1 MRNLQKLF
9 YVACVA
15 LCLSACEENY
25 NDKLF
30 WPGEISR
37 EYGSYIKPYKLDLT
51 YSGEKLIG
59 KTVSFKTE
67 DSETGTLTL
76 NDIIPGEVTTPI
88 NNIRLFENGEK
99 EAYTFS
105 GTNVTMNG
113 ATVKYEG
120 SVTPKAMKLSLN
132 VLVNNANNT
141 AQAYKFPPYSRTY
154 GSETVR
160 NSGASYVNITAAEGA
175 TVGEE
180 FLVAIIEKMATNLL
194 DALPPHVLS
203 SVTLE
208 KDGNIQASYTTSPID
223 MEAIMEIANSELS
236 TNEFQAIINQR
247 SYSDSPNGLAYWSI
261 AGKNDLL
268 VQVDVASIIS
278 LIAKNNGQT
287 IDSQLMA
294 GISEALFKSDPIR
307 LKSILSTINLILDN
321 KAISTLIQIDNET
334 FSTIF
339 FWLKNGIPLKI
350 DRSEGHT
357 FIYVTKETITPIIT
371 AAAPI
376 INESLGMDLSELL
389 PMMDTMNIG
398 LDLTPKK

>member
-1 MRNLQKLF
+1 MRNLRKLF

-37 EYGSYIKPYKLDLT
+37 EYGSYIKPFTLDLT

-59 KTVSFKTE
+59 KTVTFKTE

-76 NDIIPGEVTTPI
+76 NDVIPGEATTPI
-88 NNIRLFENGEK
+88 NNIRLIENGEK
-99 EAYTFS
+99 DAYTFS
-105 GTNVTMNG
+105 GTNVTMSG
-113 ATVKYEG
+113 ATVKFVG

-154 GSETVR
+154 GSGAVR

-175 TVGEE
+175 GGE
-180 FLVAIIEKMATNLL
+180 FLVAIIEAIATNLL
-194 DALPPHVLS
+194 DALLPHVLS

-208 KDGNIQASYTTSPID
+208 KDGNIQASYTTSPIN
-223 MEAIMEIANSELS
+223 MEEIMEITNSELS
-236 TNEFQAIINQR
+236 TKEFQAIIAQR

-268 VQVDVASIIS
+268 VQVNVASIIS
-278 LIAKNNGQT
+278 LIAQNNGQT
-287 IDSQLMA
+287 IDSQLIA

-321 KAISTLIQIDNET
+321 KAIGTLIQMDNET

-357 FIYVTKETITPIIT
+357 FIYVTKETITPLFI

-376 INESLGMDLSELL
+376 INESLGMDLSGLL
-389 PMMDTMNIG
+389 PMIDTMNIG

>member
-1 MRNLQKLF
+1 MRNLRKLF

-37 EYGSYIKPYKLDLT
+37 EYGSYIKPFTLDLT

-59 KTVSFKTE
+59 KTVTFKTE

-76 NDIIPGEVTTPI
+76 NDVIPGEINTPI
-88 NNIRLFENGEK
+88 NNIRLIENGEK
-99 EAYTFS
+99 DAYTFS
-105 GTNVTMNG
+105 GTNVTMSG
-113 ATVKYEG
+113 ATVKFVG

-141 AQAYKFPPYSRTY
+141 AQAYKFPPYSLTY
-154 GSETVR
+154 GNETVR

-175 TVGEE
+175 GGE
-180 FLVAIIEKMATNLL
+180 FLVAIIKAIATNLL
-194 DALPPHVLS
+194 DALLPHVLS
-203 SVTLE
+203 TVTLE
-208 KDGNIQASYTTSPID
+208 KDGNIQASYTTSPIN
-223 MEAIMEIANSELS
+223 MEEIMEITNSELS
-236 TNEFQAIINQR
+236 TKEFQAIIAQR

-268 VQVDVASIIS
+268 VQVNVASIIS
-278 LIAKNNGQT
+278 LIAQNNGQT
-287 IDSQLMA
+287 IDSQLIA

-321 KAISTLIQIDNET
+321 KAISTLIQMDNET

-357 FIYVTKETITPIIT
+357 FIYVTKETITPIFI

-376 INESLGMDLSELL
+376 INESLGMDLSGLL
-389 PMMDTMNIG
+389 PMIDTMNIG

>member
-1 MRNLQKLF
+1 MRNLRKLF

-37 EYGSYIKPYKLDLT
+37 EYGSYIKPFTLDLT

-59 KTVSFKTE
+59 KTVTFKTE

-76 NDIIPGEVTTPI
+76 NDVIPGEINTPI
-88 NNIRLFENGEK
+88 NNIRLIENGEK
-99 EAYTFS
+99 DAYTFS
-105 GTNVTMNG
+105 GTNVTMSG
-113 ATVKYEG
+113 ATVKFVG

-154 GSETVR
+154 GNETVR

-175 TVGEE
+175 GGE
-180 FLVAIIEKMATNLL
+180 FLVAIIKAIATNLL
-194 DALPPHVLS
+194 DALLPHVLS
-203 SVTLE
+203 TVTLE
-208 KDGNIQASYTTSPID
+208 KDGNIQASYTTSPIN
-223 MEAIMEIANSELS
+223 MEEIMEITNSELS
-236 TNEFQAIINQR
+236 TKEFQAIIAQR

-268 VQVDVASIIS
+268 VQVNVASIIS
-278 LIAKNNGQT
+278 LIAQNNGQT
-287 IDSQLMA
+287 IDSQLIA

-321 KAISTLIQIDNET
+321 KAISTLIQMDNET

-357 FIYVTKETITPIIT
+357 FIYVTKETITPIFI

-376 INESLGMDLSELL
+376 INESLGMDLSGLL
-389 PMMDTMNIG
+389 PMIDTMNIG

>member
-1 MRNLQKLF
+1 MRNLRKLF

-37 EYGSYIKPYKLDLT
+37 EYGSYIKPFTLDLT

-59 KTVSFKTE
+59 KTVTFKTE

-76 NDIIPGEVTTPI
+76 NGIIPGEINTPI
-88 NNIRLFENGEK
+88 NNIRLIENGEK
-99 EAYTFS
+99 DAYTFS
-105 GTNVTMNG
+105 GTNVTMSG
-113 ATVKYEG
+113 ATVKFVG

-154 GSETVR
+154 GNETVR

-175 TVGEE
+175 GGE
-180 FLVAIIEKMATNLL
+180 FLVAIIEAIATNLL
-194 DALPPHVLS
+194 DALLPHVLS

-208 KDGNIQASYTTSPID
+208 KDGNIQASYTTSPIN
-223 MEAIMEIANSELS
+223 MEEIMEITNSELS
-236 TNEFQAIINQR
+236 TKEFQAIIAQR

-268 VQVDVASIIS
+268 VQVNVASIIS
-278 LIAKNNGQT
+278 LIAQNNGQT
-287 IDSQLMA
+287 IDSQLIA

-321 KAISTLIQIDNET
+321 KAISTLIQMDNET

-357 FIYVTKETITPIIT
+357 FIYVTKETITPIFI

-376 INESLGMDLSELL
+376 INESLGMDLSGLL
-389 PMMDTMNIG
+389 PMIDTMNIG

>member
-1 MRNLQKLF
+1 MRNLRKLF

-37 EYGSYIKPYKLDLT
+37 EYGSYIKPFTLDLT

-59 KTVSFKTE
+59 KTVTFKTE

-76 NDIIPGEVTTPI
+76 NGIIPGEINTPI
-88 NNIRLFENGEK
+88 NNIRLVENGEK
-99 EAYTFS
+99 DAYTFS
-105 GTNVTMNG
+105 GTNVTMSG
-113 ATVKYEG
+113 ATVKFVG

-154 GSETVR
+154 GNETVR

-175 TVGEE
+175 GGE
-180 FLVAIIEKMATNLL
+180 FLVAIIEAIATNLL
-194 DALPPHVLS
+194 DALLPHVLS

-208 KDGNIQASYTTSPID
+208 KDGNIQASYTTSPIN
-223 MEAIMEIANSELS
+223 MEEIMEITNSELS
-236 TNEFQAIINQR
+236 TNEFQAIIAQR

-268 VQVDVASIIS
+268 VQVNVASIIS
-278 LIAKNNGQT
+278 LIAQNNGQT
-287 IDSQLMA
+287 IDSQLIA

-321 KAISTLIQIDNET
+321 KAISTLIQMDNET

-357 FIYVTKETITPIIT
+357 FIYVTKETITPIFI

-376 INESLGMDLSELL
+376 INESLGMDLSGLL
-389 PMMDTMNIG
+389 PMIDTMNIG

>member
-1 MRNLQKLF
+1 MRNLRKLF

-37 EYGSYIKPYKLDLT
+37 EYGSYIKPFTLDLT

-59 KTVSFKTE
+59 KTVTFKTE

-76 NDIIPGEVTTPI
+76 NGIIPGEINTPI
-88 NNIRLFENGEK
+88 NNIRLIENGEK
-99 EAYTFS
+99 DAYTFS
-105 GTNVTMNG
+105 GTNVTMSG
-113 ATVKYEG
+113 ATVKFVG

-154 GSETVR
+154 GNETVR

-175 TVGEE
+175 GGE
-180 FLVAIIEKMATNLL
+180 FLVAIIEAIATNLL
-194 DALPPHVLS
+194 DALLPHVLS

-208 KDGNIQASYTTSPID
+208 KDGNIQASYTTSPIN
-223 MEAIMEIANSELS
+223 MEEIMEITNSDLS
-236 TNEFQAIINQR
+236 TNEFQAIIAQR

-278 LIAKNNGQT
+278 LIAQNNGQT
-287 IDSQLMA
+287 IDSQLIA

-321 KAISTLIQIDNET
+321 KAISTLIQMDKET

-357 FIYVTKETITPIIT
+357 FIYVTKETITPIFI

-376 INESLGMDLSELL
+376 INESLGMDLSGLL
-389 PMMDTMNIG
+389 PMIDTMNIG

>member
-1 MRNLQKLF
+1 MRNLRKLF

-37 EYGSYIKPYKLDLT
+37 EYGSYIKPFTLDLT

-59 KTVSFKTE
+59 KTVTFKTE

-76 NDIIPGEVTTPI
+76 NGIIPGEINTPI
-88 NNIRLFENGEK
+88 NNIRLIENGEK
-99 EAYTFS
+99 DAYTFS
-105 GTNVTMNG
+105 GTNVTMSG
-113 ATVKYEG
+113 ATVKFVG

-154 GSETVR
+154 GNETVR

-175 TVGEE
+175 GGE
-180 FLVAIIEKMATNLL
+180 FLVAIIEAIATNLL
-194 DALPPHVLS
+194 DALLPHVLS

-208 KDGNIQASYTTSPID
+208 KDGNIQASYTTSPIN
-223 MEAIMEIANSELS
+223 MEEIMEITNSELS
-236 TNEFQAIINQR
+236 TNEFQAIIAQR

-268 VQVDVASIIS
+268 VQVNVASIIS
-278 LIAKNNGQT
+278 LIAQNNGQT
-287 IDSQLMA
+287 IDSQLIA

-321 KAISTLIQIDNET
+321 KAISTLIQMDKET

-357 FIYVTKETITPIIT
+357 FIYVTKETITPIFI

-376 INESLGMDLSELL
+376 INESLGMDLSGLL
-389 PMMDTMNIG
+389 PMIDTMNIG

>member
-1 MRNLQKLF
+1 MRNLRKLF

-37 EYGSYIKPYKLDLT
+37 EYGSYIKPFTLDLT

-59 KTVSFKTE
+59 KTVTFKTE

-76 NDIIPGEVTTPI
+76 NGIIPGEINTPI
-88 NNIRLFENGEK
+88 NNIRLIENGEK
-99 EAYTFS
+99 DAYTFS
-105 GTNVTMNG
+105 GTNVTMSG
-113 ATVKYEG
+113 ATVKFVG

-154 GSETVR
+154 GNETVR

-175 TVGEE
+175 GGE
-180 FLVAIIEKMATNLL
+180 FLVAIIEAIATNLL
-194 DALPPHVLS
+194 DALLPHVLS

-208 KDGNIQASYTTSPID
+208 KDGNIQASYTTSPIN
-223 MEAIMEIANSELS
+223 MEEIMEITNSDLS
-236 TNEFQAIINQR
+236 TNEFQAIIAQR

-268 VQVDVASIIS
+268 VQVNVASIIS
-278 LIAKNNGQT
+278 LIAQNNGQT
-287 IDSQLMA
+287 IDSQLIA

-321 KAISTLIQIDNET
+321 KAISTLIQMDNET

-357 FIYVTKETITPIIT
+357 FIYVTKETITPIFI

-376 INESLGMDLSELL
+376 INESLGMDLSGLL
-389 PMMDTMNIG
+389 PMIDTMNIG

>member
-1 MRNLQKLF
+1 MRNLRKLF

-37 EYGSYIKPYKLDLT
+37 EYGSYIKPFTLDLT

-59 KTVSFKTE
+59 KTVTFKTE

-76 NDIIPGEVTTPI
+76 NGIIPGEINTPI
-88 NNIRLFENGEK
+88 NNIRLIENGEK
-99 EAYTFS
+99 DAYTFS
-105 GTNVTMNG
+105 GTNVTMSG
-113 ATVKYEG
+113 ATVKFVG

-154 GSETVR
+154 GNETVR

-175 TVGEE
+175 GGE
-180 FLVAIIEKMATNLL
+180 FLVAIIEAIATNLL
-194 DALPPHVLS
+194 DALLPHVLS

-208 KDGNIQASYTTSPID
+208 KDGNIQASYTTSPIN
-223 MEAIMEIANSELS
+223 MEEIMEITNSELS
-236 TNEFQAIINQR
+236 TKEFQAIIAQR

-268 VQVDVASIIS
+268 VQVNVASIIS
-278 LIAKNNGQT
+278 LIAQNNGQT
-287 IDSQLMA
+287 IDSQLIA

-321 KAISTLIQIDNET
+321 KAIGTLIQMDKET

-357 FIYVTKETITPIIT
+357 FIYVTKETITPIFI

-376 INESLGMDLSELL
+376 INESLGMDLSGLL
-389 PMMDTMNIG
+389 PMIDTMNIG

>member
-1 MRNLQKLF
+1 MRNLRKLF

-59 KTVSFKTE
+59 KTVSFETE

-76 NDIIPGEVTTPI
+76 NGIIPGEITTPI
-88 NNIRLFENGEK
+88 NNIRLIANGEK
-99 EAYTFS
+99 DAYAFS

-113 ATVKYEG
+113 ATVKYVG
-120 SVTPKAMKLSLN
+120 SVTPKAMKLTLN

-141 AQAYKFPPYSRTY
+141 AQAYKFQPYSRTY
-154 GSETVR
+154 GSGAVR
-160 NSGASYVNITAAEGA
+160 NSGASYVNITAAEG
-175 TVGEE
+175 TGGE
-180 FLVAIIEKMATNLL
+180 FLVPFIEAIATNLL
-194 DALPPHVLS
+194 DVLLPHVLS
-203 SVTLE
+203 NVTLE

-223 MEAIMEIANSELS
+223 MDAIMEITNNELS
-236 TNEFQAIINQR
+236 TNEFQAIIDQR

-278 LIAKNNGQT
+278 LIAQNNGQT
-287 IDSQLMA
+287 IDSQLIA

-307 LKSILSTINLILDN
+307 LKSVLSTINLILDN
-321 KAISTLIQIDNET
+321 KAISTLIQMDNET

-339 FWLKNGIPLKI
+339 FWLKDGIPLKI

-357 FIYVTKETITPIIT
+357 FIYVTKETITPIFI

-376 INESLGMDLSELL
+376 ISESLGMDLSGLL
-389 PMMDTMNIG
+389 PMIDTMNIG

>member
-1 MRNLQKLF
+1 MRNLRKLF

-37 EYGSYIKPYKLDLT
+37 EYGSYIKPFTLDLT

-59 KTVSFKTE
+59 KTVTFKTE

-76 NDIIPGEVTTPI
+76 NGIIPGEINTPI
-88 NNIRLFENGEK
+88 NNIRLIENGEK
-99 EAYTFS
+99 DAYTFS
-105 GTNVTMNG
+105 GTNVTMSG
-113 ATVKYEG
+113 ATVKFVG

-154 GSETVR
+154 GSGAVR

-175 TVGEE
+175 GGE
-180 FLVAIIEKMATNLL
+180 FLVAIIEAIATNLL
-194 DALPPHVLS
+194 DALLPHVLS

-208 KDGNIQASYTTSPID
+208 KDGNIQASYTTSPIN
-223 MEAIMEIANSELS
+223 MEEIMEITNSELS
-236 TNEFQAIINQR
+236 TKEFQAIIAQR

-278 LIAKNNGQT
+278 LIAQNNGQT
-287 IDSQLMA
+287 IDSQLIA

-321 KAISTLIQIDNET
+321 KAISTLIQMDNET

-357 FIYVTKETITPIIT
+357 FIYVTKETITPIFI

-376 INESLGMDLSELL
+376 INESLGMDLSGLL
-389 PMMDTMNIG
+389 PMIDTMNIG

>member
-1 MRNLQKLF
+1 MRNLRKLF

-30 WPGEISR
+30 WPEEISR

-59 KTVSFKTE
+59 KTVSFETE

-76 NDIIPGEVTTPI
+76 NGIIPGEITTPI
-88 NNIRLFENGEK
+88 NNIRLIENGEK
-99 EAYTFS
+99 DAYAFS

-113 ATVKYEG
+113 ATVKYVG
-120 SVTPKAMKLSLN
+120 SVTPKAMKLTLN

-141 AQAYKFPPYSRTY
+141 AQAYKFQPYSRTY
-154 GSETVR
+154 ESGAVR
-160 NSGASYVNITAAEGA
+160 NSGASYVNITAAEG
-175 TVGEE
+175 TGGE
-180 FLVAIIEKMATNLL
+180 FLVPFIEAIATNLL
-194 DALPPHVLS
+194 DVLLPHVLS
-203 SVTLE
+203 NVTLE

-223 MEAIMEIANSELS
+223 MDAIMEITNSELS
-236 TNEFQAIINQR
+236 TNEFQAIIDQR

-278 LIAKNNGQT
+278 LIAQNNGQT
-287 IDSQLMA
+287 IDSQLIA

-307 LKSILSTINLILDN
+307 LKSVLSTINLILDN
-321 KAISTLIQIDNET
+321 KAISTLIQMDNET

-339 FWLKNGIPLKI
+339 FWLKDGIPLKI

-357 FIYVTKETITPIIT
+357 FIYVTKETITPIFI

-376 INESLGMDLSELL
+376 ISESLGMDLSGLL
-389 PMMDTMNIG
+389 PMIDTMNIG

>member
-1 MRNLQKLF
+1 MRNLRKLF

-37 EYGSYIKPYKLDLT
+37 EYGSYIKPFTLDLT

-59 KTVSFKTE
+59 KTVTFKTE

-76 NDIIPGEVTTPI
+76 NGIIPGEINTPI
-88 NNIRLFENGEK
+88 NNIRLIENGEK
-99 EAYTFS
+99 DAYTFS
-105 GTNVTMNG
+105 GTNVTMSG
-113 ATVKYEG
+113 ATVKFVG

-154 GSETVR
+154 GNETVR
-160 NSGASYVNITAAEGA
+160 NSGASYVNITAAEG
-175 TVGEE
+175 TGGD
-180 FLVAIIEKMATNLL
+180 FLAPFIEAIATNLL
-194 DALPPHVLS
+194 DALLPHVLS

-208 KDGNIQASYTTSPID
+208 KDGNIQASYTTSPIN
-223 MEAIMEIANSELS
+223 MEEIMEITNSDLS
-236 TNEFQAIINQR
+236 TNEFQAIIAQR

-261 AGKNDLL
+261 AEKNDLL
-268 VQVDVASIIS
+268 VQVNVASIIS
-278 LIAKNNGQT
+278 LIAQNNGQT
-287 IDSQLMA
+287 IDSQLIA

-321 KAISTLIQIDNET
+321 KAISTLIQMDNET

-357 FIYVTKETITPIIT
+357 FIYVTKETITPIFI

-376 INESLGMDLSELL
+376 INESLGMDLSGLL
-389 PMMDTMNIG
+389 PMIDTMNIG

>member
-1 MRNLQKLF
+1 MRNLRKLF

-37 EYGSYIKPYKLDLT
+37 EYGSYIKPFTLDLT

-59 KTVSFKTE
+59 KTVTFKTE

-76 NDIIPGEVTTPI
+76 NGIIPGEINTPI
-88 NNIRLFENGEK
+88 NNIRLVENGEK
-99 EAYTFS
+99 DAYTFS
-105 GTNVTMNG
+105 GTNVTMSG
-113 ATVKYEG
+113 ATVKFVG

-154 GSETVR
+154 GSGAVR

-175 TVGEE
+175 GGE
-180 FLVAIIEKMATNLL
+180 FLVAIIEAIATNLL
-194 DALPPHVLS
+194 DALLPHVLS

-208 KDGNIQASYTTSPID
+208 KDGNIQASYTTSPIN
-223 MEAIMEIANSELS
+223 MEEIMEITNSELS
-236 TNEFQAIINQR
+236 TNEFQAIIAQR

-268 VQVDVASIIS
+268 VQVNVASIIS
-278 LIAKNNGQT
+278 LIAQNNGQT
-287 IDSQLMA
+287 IDSQLIA

-321 KAISTLIQIDNET
+321 KAISTLIQMDKET

-357 FIYVTKETITPIIT
+357 FIYVTKETITPIFI

-376 INESLGMDLSELL
+376 INESLGMDLSGLL
-389 PMMDTMNIG
+389 PMIDTMNIG

>member
-1 MRNLQKLF
+1 MRNLRKLF

-37 EYGSYIKPYKLDLT
+37 EYGSYIKPFTLDLT

-59 KTVSFKTE
+59 KTVTFKTE

-76 NDIIPGEVTTPI
+76 NGIIPGEINTPI
-88 NNIRLFENGEK
+88 NNIRLIENGEK
-99 EAYTFS
+99 DAYTFS
-105 GTNVTMNG
+105 GTNVTMSG
-113 ATVKYEG
+113 ATVKFVG

-154 GSETVR
+154 GSGAVR

-175 TVGEE
+175 GGE
-180 FLVAIIEKMATNLL
+180 FLVAIIKAIATNLL
-194 DALPPHVLS
+194 DALLPHVLS

-208 KDGNIQASYTTSPID
+208 KDGNIQASYTTSPIN
-223 MEAIMEIANSELS
+223 MEEIMEITNSDLS
-236 TNEFQAIINQR
+236 TNEFQAIITQR

-278 LIAKNNGQT
+278 LIAQNNGQT
-287 IDSQLMA
+287 IDSQLIA

-321 KAISTLIQIDNET
+321 KAISTLIQMDNET

-357 FIYVTKETITPIIT
+357 FIYVTKETITPIFI

-376 INESLGMDLSELL
+376 INESLGMDLSGLL
-389 PMMDTMNIG
+389 PMIDTMNIG

>member
-1 MRNLQKLF
+1 MRNLRKLF

-37 EYGSYIKPYKLDLT
+37 EYGSYIKPFTLDLT

-59 KTVSFKTE
+59 KTVTFKTE

-76 NDIIPGEVTTPI
+76 NGIIPGEINTPI
-88 NNIRLFENGEK
+88 NNIRLIENGEK
-99 EAYTFS
+99 DAYTFS
-105 GTNVTMNG
+105 GTNVTMSG
-113 ATVKYEG
+113 ATVKFVG

-154 GSETVR
+154 GNETVR

-175 TVGEE
+175 GGE
-180 FLVAIIEKMATNLL
+180 FLVAIIEAIATNLL
-194 DALPPHVLS
+194 DALLPHVLS

-208 KDGNIQASYTTSPID
+208 KDGNIQASYTTSPIN
-223 MEAIMEIANSELS
+223 MEEIMEITNSELS
-236 TNEFQAIINQR
+236 TKEFQAIIAQR

-268 VQVDVASIIS
+268 VQVNVASIIS
-278 LIAKNNGQT
+278 LIAQNNGQT
-287 IDSQLMA
+287 IDSQLIA

-321 KAISTLIQIDNET
+321 KAISTLIQMDKET

-357 FIYVTKETITPIIT
+357 FIYVTKETITPIFI

-376 INESLGMDLSELL
+376 INESLGMDLSGLL
-389 PMMDTMNIG
+389 PMIDTMNIG

>member
-1 MRNLQKLF
+1 MRNLRKLF

-37 EYGSYIKPYKLDLT
+37 EYGSYIKPFTLDLT

-59 KTVSFKTE
+59 KTVTFKTE

-76 NDIIPGEVTTPI
+76 NGIIPGEINTPI
-88 NNIRLFENGEK
+88 NNIRLIENGEK
-99 EAYTFS
+99 DAYTFS
-105 GTNVTMNG
+105 GTNVTMSG
-113 ATVKYEG
+113 ATVKFVG

-154 GSETVR
+154 GNETVR

-175 TVGEE
+175 GGE
-180 FLVAIIEKMATNLL
+180 FLVAIIEAIATNLL
-194 DALPPHVLS
+194 DALLPHVLS

-208 KDGNIQASYTTSPID
+208 KDGNIQASYTTSPIN
-223 MEAIMEIANSELS
+223 MEEIMEITNSELS
-236 TNEFQAIINQR
+236 TKEFQAIIAQR

-268 VQVDVASIIS
+268 VQVNVASIIS
-278 LIAKNNGQT
+278 LIAQNNGQT
-287 IDSQLMA
+287 IDSQLIA

-321 KAISTLIQIDNET
+321 KAIGTLIQMDNET

-357 FIYVTKETITPIIT
+357 FIYVTKETITPIFI

-376 INESLGMDLSELL
+376 INESLGMDLSGLL
-389 PMMDTMNIG
+389 PMIDTMNIG

>member
-1 MRNLQKLF
+1 MRNLRKLF

-37 EYGSYIKPYKLDLT
+37 EYGSYIKPFTLDLT

-59 KTVSFKTE
+59 KTVTFKTE

-76 NDIIPGEVTTPI
+76 NGIIPGEINTPI
-88 NNIRLFENGEK
+88 NNIRLIENGEK
-99 EAYTFS
+99 DAYTFS
-105 GTNVTMNG
+105 GTNVTMSG
-113 ATVKYEG
+113 ATVKFVG

-154 GSETVR
+154 GNETVR

-175 TVGEE
+175 GGE
-180 FLVAIIEKMATNLL
+180 FLVAIIEAIATNLL
-194 DALPPHVLS
+194 DALLPHVLS

-208 KDGNIQASYTTSPID
+208 KDGNIQASYTTSPIN
-223 MEAIMEIANSELS
+223 MEEIMEITNSDLS
-236 TNEFQAIINQR
+236 TNEFQAIIAQR
-247 SYSDSPNGLAYWSI
+247 SYSDSPTGLAYWSI

-268 VQVDVASIIS
+268 VQVNVASIIS
-278 LIAKNNGQT
+278 LIAQNNGQT
-287 IDSQLMA
+287 IDSQLIA

-321 KAISTLIQIDNET
+321 KAISTLIQMDNET

-357 FIYVTKETITPIIT
+357 FIYVTKETITPIFI

-376 INESLGMDLSELL
+376 INESLGMDLSGLL
-389 PMMDTMNIG
+389 PMIDTMNIG

>member
-1 MRNLQKLF
+1 MRNLRKLF

-37 EYGSYIKPYKLDLT
+37 EYGSYIKPFTLDLT

-59 KTVSFKTE
+59 KTVTFKTE

-76 NDIIPGEVTTPI
+76 NGIIPGEINTPI
-88 NNIRLFENGEK
+88 NNIRLIENGEK
-99 EAYTFS
+99 DAYTFS
-105 GTNVTMNG
+105 GTNVTMSG
-113 ATVKYEG
+113 ATVKFVG

-154 GSETVR
+154 GNETVR

-175 TVGEE
+175 GGE
-180 FLVAIIEKMATNLL
+180 FLVAIIEAIATNLL
-194 DALPPHVLS
+194 DALLPHVLS

-208 KDGNIQASYTTSPID
+208 KDGNIQASYTTSPIN
-223 MEAIMEIANSELS
+223 MEEIMEITNSDLS
-236 TNEFQAIINQR
+236 TNEFQAIIAQR

-278 LIAKNNGQT
+278 LIAQNNGQT
-287 IDSQLMA
+287 IDSQLIA

-321 KAISTLIQIDNET
+321 KAISTLIQMDNET

-357 FIYVTKETITPIIT
+357 FIYVTKETITPIFI

-376 INESLGMDLSELL
+376 INESLGMDLSGLL
-389 PMMDTMNIG
+389 PMIDTMNIG

>member
-1 MRNLQKLF
+1 MRNLRKLF

-37 EYGSYIKPYKLDLT
+37 EYGSYIKPFTLDLT

-59 KTVSFKTE
+59 KTVTFKTE

-76 NDIIPGEVTTPI
+76 NGIIPGEINTPI
-88 NNIRLFENGEK
+88 NNIRLIENGEK
-99 EAYTFS
+99 DAYTFS
-105 GTNVTMNG
+105 GTNVTMSG
-113 ATVKYEG
+113 ATVKFEG

-154 GSETVR
+154 GSGAVR

-175 TVGEE
+175 GGE
-180 FLVAIIEKMATNLL
+180 FLVAIIEAIATNLL
-194 DALPPHVLS
+194 DALLPHVLS
-203 SVTLE
+203 TVTLE
-208 KDGNIQASYTTSPID
+208 KDGNIQASYTTSPIN
-223 MEAIMEIANSELS
+223 MEEIMEITNSDLS
-236 TNEFQAIINQR
+236 TNEFQAIITQR

-278 LIAKNNGQT
+278 LIAQNNGQT
-287 IDSQLMA
+287 IDSQLIA

-321 KAISTLIQIDNET
+321 KAIGTLIQMDNET

-357 FIYVTKETITPIIT
+357 FIYVTKETITPIFI

-376 INESLGMDLSELL
+376 INESLGMDLSGLL
-389 PMMDTMNIG
+389 PMIDTMNIG

>member
-1 MRNLQKLF
+1 MRNLRKLF

-30 WPGEISR
+30 WPEEISR

-59 KTVSFKTE
+59 KTVSFETE

-76 NDIIPGEVTTPI
+76 NGIIPGEITTPI
-88 NNIRLFENGEK
+88 NNIRLIENGEK
-99 EAYTFS
+99 DAYAFS

-113 ATVKYEG
+113 ATVKYVG

-141 AQAYKFPPYSRTY
+141 AQAYKFQPYSRTY
-154 GSETVR
+154 ESGAVR
-160 NSGASYVNITAAEGA
+160 NSGASYVNITAAEG
-175 TVGEE
+175 TGGE
-180 FLVAIIEKMATNLL
+180 FLVPFIEAIATNLL
-194 DALPPHVLS
+194 DVLLPHVLS
-203 SVTLE
+203 NVTLE

-223 MEAIMEIANSELS
+223 MDAIMEITNSELS
-236 TNEFQAIINQR
+236 TNEFQAIIDQR

-278 LIAKNNGQT
+278 LIAQNNGQT
-287 IDSQLMA
+287 IDSQLIA

-307 LKSILSTINLILDN
+307 LKSVLSTINLILDN
-321 KAISTLIQIDNET
+321 KAISTLIQMDNET

-339 FWLKNGIPLKI
+339 FWLKDGIPLKI

-357 FIYVTKETITPIIT
+357 FIYVTKETITPIFI

-376 INESLGMDLSELL
+376 ISESLGMDLSGLL
-389 PMMDTMNIG
+389 PMIDTMNIG

>member
-1 MRNLQKLF
+1 MRNLRKLF

-59 KTVSFKTE
+59 KTVSFETE

-76 NDIIPGEVTTPI
+76 NGIIPGEITTPI
-88 NNIRLFENGEK
+88 NNIRLIENGEK
-99 EAYTFS
+99 DAYAFS

-113 ATVKYEG
+113 ATVKYVG

-141 AQAYKFPPYSRTY
+141 AQAYKFQPYSRTY
-154 GSETVR
+154 GSGAVR
-160 NSGASYVNITAAEGA
+160 NSGASYVNITAAEG
-175 TVGEE
+175 TGGE
-180 FLVAIIEKMATNLL
+180 FLVPFIEAIATNLL
-194 DALPPHVLS
+194 DVLLPHVLS
-203 SVTLE
+203 NVTLE

-223 MEAIMEIANSELS
+223 MDAIMEITNNELS
-236 TNEFQAIINQR
+236 TNEFQAIIDQR

-278 LIAKNNGQT
+278 LIAQNNGQT
-287 IDSQLMA
+287 IDSQLIA

-307 LKSILSTINLILDN
+307 LKSVLSTINLILDN
-321 KAISTLIQIDNET
+321 KAISTLIQMDNET

-339 FWLKNGIPLKI
+339 FWLKDGIPLKI

-357 FIYVTKETITPIIT
+357 FIYVTKETITPIFI

-376 INESLGMDLSELL
+376 ISESLGMDLSGLL
-389 PMMDTMNIG
+389 PMIDTMNIG

>member
-1 MRNLQKLF
+1 MRNLRKLF

-59 KTVSFKTE
+59 KTVSFETE

-76 NDIIPGEVTTPI
+76 NGIIPGEITTPI
-88 NNIRLFENGEK
+88 NNIRLIENGEK
-99 EAYTFS
+99 DAYAFS

-113 ATVKYEG
+113 AMVNYVG

-141 AQAYKFPPYSRTY
+141 AQAYKFQPYSRTY
-154 GSETVR
+154 GSGAVR
-160 NSGASYVNITAAEGA
+160 NSGASYVNITAAEG
-175 TVGEE
+175 TGGE
-180 FLVAIIEKMATNLL
+180 FLVPFIEAIATNLL
-194 DALPPHVLS
+194 DVLLPHVLS
-203 SVTLE
+203 NVTLE

-223 MEAIMEIANSELS
+223 MDAIMEITNNELS
-236 TNEFQAIINQR
+236 TNEFQAIIDQR

-278 LIAKNNGQT
+278 LIAQNNGQT
-287 IDSQLMA
+287 IDSQLIA

-307 LKSILSTINLILDN
+307 LKSVLSTINLILDN
-321 KAISTLIQIDNET
+321 KAISTLIQMDNET

-339 FWLKNGIPLKI
+339 FWLKDGIPLKI

-357 FIYVTKETITPIIT
+357 FIYVTKETITPIFI

-376 INESLGMDLSELL
+376 ISESLGMDLSGLL
-389 PMMDTMNIG
+389 PMIDTMNIG

>member
-1 MRNLQKLF
+1 MRNLRKLF

-59 KTVSFKTE
+59 KTVSFETE

-76 NDIIPGEVTTPI
+76 NGIIPGEITTPI
-88 NNIRLFENGEK
+88 NNIRLIENGEK
-99 EAYTFS
+99 DAYAFS

-113 ATVKYEG
+113 AMVNYVG

-141 AQAYKFPPYSRTY
+141 AQAYKFQPYSRTY
-154 GSETVR
+154 GSGAVR
-160 NSGASYVNITAAEGA
+160 NSGASYVNITAAEG
-175 TVGEE
+175 TGGE
-180 FLVAIIEKMATNLL
+180 FLVPFIEAIATNLL
-194 DALPPHVLS
+194 DVLLPHVLS
-203 SVTLE
+203 NVTLE

-223 MEAIMEIANSELS
+223 MDAIMEITNSELS
-236 TNEFQAIINQR
+236 TNEFQAIIDQR

-278 LIAKNNGQT
+278 LIAQNNGQT
-287 IDSQLMA
+287 IDSQLIA

-307 LKSILSTINLILDN
+307 LKSVLSTINLILDN
-321 KAISTLIQIDNET
+321 KAISTLIQMDNET

-339 FWLKNGIPLKI
+339 FWLKDGIPLKI

-357 FIYVTKETITPIIT
+357 FIYVTKETITPIFI

-376 INESLGMDLSELL
+376 ISESLGMDLSGLL
-389 PMMDTMNIG
+389 PMIDTMNIG

>member
-1 MRNLQKLF
+1 MRNLRKLF

-37 EYGSYIKPYKLDLT
+37 EYGSYIKPFTLDLT

-59 KTVSFKTE
+59 KTVTFKTE

-76 NDIIPGEVTTPI
+76 NGIIPGEINTPI
-88 NNIRLFENGEK
+88 NNIRLVENGEK
-99 EAYTFS
+99 DAYTFS
-105 GTNVTMNG
+105 GTNVTMSG
-113 ATVKYEG
+113 ATVKFVG

-154 GSETVR
+154 GNETVR

-175 TVGEE
+175 GGE
-180 FLVAIIEKMATNLL
+180 FLVAIIEAIATNLL
-194 DALPPHVLS
+194 DALLPHVLS

-208 KDGNIQASYTTSPID
+208 KDGNIQASYTTSPIN
-223 MEAIMEIANSELS
+223 MEEIMEITNSDLS
-236 TNEFQAIINQR
+236 TNEFQAIITQR

-268 VQVDVASIIS
+268 VQVNVASIIS
-278 LIAKNNGQT
+278 LIAQNNGQT
-287 IDSQLMA
+287 IDSQLIA

-321 KAISTLIQIDNET
+321 KAISTLIQMDNET

-357 FIYVTKETITPIIT
+357 FIYVTKETITPIFI

-376 INESLGMDLSELL
+376 INESLEMDLSGLL
-389 PMMDTMNIG
+389 PMIDTMNIG

>member
-1 MRNLQKLF
+1 MRNLRKLF

-37 EYGSYIKPYKLDLT
+37 EYGSYIKPFTLDLT

-59 KTVSFKTE
+59 KTVTFKTE

-76 NDIIPGEVTTPI
+76 NGIIPGEINTPI
-88 NNIRLFENGEK
+88 NNIRLIENGEK
-99 EAYTFS
+99 DAYTFS
-105 GTNVTMNG
+105 GTNVTMSG
-113 ATVKYEG
+113 ATVKFVG

-154 GSETVR
+154 GNETVR

-175 TVGEE
+175 GGE
-180 FLVAIIEKMATNLL
+180 FLVAIIEAIATNLL
-194 DALPPHVLS
+194 DALLPHVLS

-208 KDGNIQASYTTSPID
+208 KDGNIQASYTTSPIN
-223 MEAIMEIANSELS
+223 MEEIMEITNSELS
-236 TNEFQAIINQR
+236 TKEFQAIIAQR

-278 LIAKNNGQT
+278 LIAQNNGQT
-287 IDSQLMA
+287 IDSQLIA

-321 KAISTLIQIDNET
+321 KAISTLIQMDNET

-357 FIYVTKETITPIIT
+357 FIYVTKETITPIFI

-376 INESLGMDLSELL
+376 INESLGMDLSGLL
-389 PMMDTMNIG
+389 PMIDTMNIG

>member
-1 MRNLQKLF
+1 MRNLRKLF

-59 KTVSFKTE
+59 KTVSFETE

-76 NDIIPGEVTTPI
+76 NGIIPGEITTPI
-88 NNIRLFENGEK
+88 NNIRLIENGEK
-99 EAYTFS
+99 DAYAFS

-113 ATVKYEG
+113 ATVKYVG

-141 AQAYKFPPYSRTY
+141 AQAYKFQPYSRTY
-154 GSETVR
+154 ESGAVR
-160 NSGASYVNITAAEGA
+160 NSGASYVNITAAEG
-175 TVGEE
+175 TGGE
-180 FLVAIIEKMATNLL
+180 FLVPFIEAIATNLL
-194 DALPPHVLS
+194 DVLLPHVLS
-203 SVTLE
+203 NVTLE

-223 MEAIMEIANSELS
+223 MDAIMEITNNELS
-236 TNEFQAIINQR
+236 TNEFQAIIDQR

-278 LIAKNNGQT
+278 LIAQNNGQT
-287 IDSQLMA
+287 IDSQLIA

-307 LKSILSTINLILDN
+307 LKSVLSTINLILDN
-321 KAISTLIQIDNET
+321 KAISTLIQMDNET

-339 FWLKNGIPLKI
+339 FWLKDGIPLKI

-357 FIYVTKETITPIIT
+357 FIYVTKETITPIFI

-376 INESLGMDLSELL
+376 ISESLGMDLSGLL
-389 PMMDTMNIG
+389 PMIDTMNIG